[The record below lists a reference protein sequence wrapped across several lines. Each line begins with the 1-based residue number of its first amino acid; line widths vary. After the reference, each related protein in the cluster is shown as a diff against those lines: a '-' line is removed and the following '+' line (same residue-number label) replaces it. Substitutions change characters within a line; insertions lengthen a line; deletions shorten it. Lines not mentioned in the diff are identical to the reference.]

1 MDVLS
6 TRPSSAA
13 LNERIKRNIL
23 AWSARI
29 VVGDLKKYFAT
40 TNVGSDSELKKLY

>member
-6 TRPSSAA
+6 TRPSSTT
-13 LNERIKRNIL
+13 LNDGIKRNIL
-23 AWSARI
+23 TWSARI

-40 TNVGSDSELKKLY
+40 PNVGSDSELKKLY